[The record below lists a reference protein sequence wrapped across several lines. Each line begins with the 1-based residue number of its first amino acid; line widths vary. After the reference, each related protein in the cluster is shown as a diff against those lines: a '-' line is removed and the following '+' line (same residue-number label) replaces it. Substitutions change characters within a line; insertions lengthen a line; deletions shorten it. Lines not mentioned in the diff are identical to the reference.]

1 VNPRRSPTLAYLGA
15 VVTVSLATVGTFA
28 IYGWIEPSISL
39 LFFPAVLVPSIY
51 GGYGP
56 GFLATLLSTIV
67 LAYFFVAPVHSF
79 NVGIDDFVRL
89 AVFSLV
95 ASATGW
101 VSSRR
106 ARAEEA
112 QRKSLND
119 LEAAINTLRK
129 VSGWP
134 VLIAA
139 DTAASVRRMLEHAA
153 SVAGATAASAMWEA
167 EDEPWLYIA
176 SSTPNAPS
184 TSASTDA
191 VGIVRHSPVELPPPG
206 EPLPPEVA
214 RYIGAGP
221 HATAAFKTE
230 HLAGRVCFAGVAT
243 STPDTMAIANV
254 VAREVG
260 NSLDQLYLAERLR
273 ELAIRE
279 DRIRLARDLH
289 DGVLQSLTGVRLEL
303 QAIAT
308 ASDRD
313 REAGF
318 HDRLL
323 AIERA
328 LAMEQRELRLFIEG
342 LKPSVSPPADSGSL
356 AQQLDEMTTRLA
368 AEWKV
373 PIVTRVTPTDIALPP
388 SARQGIRLMIHEAV
402 VNALKH
408 AHPSKVTVDVAARDR
423 SLAIVVRDDGRGFP
437 VLGHLDHEALV
448 RQNAG
453 PASLRE
459 RVIALGGRMSIDS
472 TTSGSRVE
480 VIVPSDQPLLLRA

>member
-1 VNPRRSPTLAYLGA
+1 VELEHA
-15 VVTVSLATVGTFA
+15 VT
-28 IYGWIEPSISL
+28 
-39 LFFPAVLVPSIY
+39 
-51 GGYGP
+51 
-56 GFLATLLSTIV
+56 
-67 LAYFFVAPVHSF
+67 
-79 NVGIDDFVRL
+79 
-89 AVFSLV
+89 
-95 ASATGW
+95 
-101 VSSRR
+101 
-106 ARAEEA
+106 
-112 QRKSLND
+112 
-119 LEAAINTLRK
+119 TLRK

-134 VLIAA
+134 VLVDA
-139 DTAASVRRMLEHAA
+139 DLESGVRKVLDHAA
-153 SVAGATAASAMWEA
+153 AVVGARIAIAVWEA
-167 EDEPWLYIA
+167 EDEPWLYVATSSADSQSKPIA
-176 SSTPNAPS
+176 KHAPDDLTWKEVS
-184 TSASTDA
+184 
-191 VGIVRHSPVELPPPG
+191 VGPELAA
-206 EPLPPEVA
+206 LM
-214 RYIGAGP
+214 P
-221 HATAAFKTE
+221 H
-230 HLAGRVCFAGVAT
+230 AGVA
-243 STPDTMAIANV
+243 SAPFEVEHLKGRAFFNGLDAAGDETPLV
-254 VAREVG
+254 ELVAREIG
-260 NSLDQLYLAERLR
+260 NSFDQLYLHGRLQQV
-273 ELAIRE
+273 AIRE
-279 DRIRLARDLH
+279 DRIRVARDLH